1 IHRLISQGTIEEKIY
16 KVIGTKSELAQRIL
30 DTAQHGVDVLTEDDA
45 LTGLLSE
52 HLDAWD
58 DTEATDTPLP
68 APQPPTAQD
77 EDEEPEASRSTT
89 MDWEPTAGP
98 ATPSTSRPATPS
110 TSRETAQPTTRRGRH
125 EKRASVSSIDAIIN
139 PKRVRIENE
148 PLKAKGTARDAGT
161 LHPSDPQAYF
171 RSLLQNN
178 NATPPTRPQPRRST
192 RGLRK
197 SARLNTPGPEQG
209 SQTTASSRAG
219 DARRAEQLLYGNGAG
234 AVSLPLPLPEAARQ
248 LWAGSGD
255 NAPDQLHE
263 LLFEHSQRYR
273 EDYLAARDIYTGP
286 DASQVGRGKRNAF
299 SLSDLIEEHA
309 QSRGLRAETGRWWY
323 EHLRRE
329 EETVP

>member
-1 IHRLISQGTIEEKIY
+1 
-16 KVIGTKSELAQRIL
+16 
-30 DTAQHGVDVLTEDDA
+30 
-45 LTGLLSE
+45 
-52 HLDAWD
+52 
-58 DTEATDTPLP
+58 
-68 APQPPTAQD
+68 
-77 EDEEPEASRSTT
+77 EASRSTT

-110 TSRETAQPTTRRGRH
+110 TSREAAQPTTRRALHG
-125 EKRASVSSIDAIIN
+125 KRPSVSSIDDILN
-139 PKRVRIENE
+139 PKRLRTDPE

-197 SARLNTPGPEQG
+197 SARLNTPDPGEG
-209 SQTTASSRAG
+209 SGKTIPPASSRAG

-255 NAPDQLHE
+255 NALDQLHD

-273 EDYLAARDIYTGP
+273 EDYLAARDVYTGP

-299 SLSDLIEEHA
+299 NLSDLIEEHA
-309 QSRGLRAETGRWWY
+309 QSRGLRPETGRWWY

-329 EETVP
+329 EETAP